1 MAFVIWG
8 QFMDHDVGLTEVNDE
23 ETMPIKIPVC
33 DPFMDAECSGNKT
46 IPFKR
51 SNFMPESKVRD
62 QMNSITGWVD
72 ASQVYGSSEEVA
84 DRLRTFHMGQLKEG

>member
-51 SNFMPESKVRD
+51 SNFMPES
-62 QMNSITGWVD
+62 NTGWVD